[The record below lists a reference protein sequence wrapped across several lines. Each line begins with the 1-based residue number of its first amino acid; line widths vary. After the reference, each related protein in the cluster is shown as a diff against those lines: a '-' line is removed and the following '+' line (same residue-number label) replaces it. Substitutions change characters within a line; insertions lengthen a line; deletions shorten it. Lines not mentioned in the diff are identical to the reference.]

1 MGIIDW
7 YWHLVDFIIFF
18 FFFFVIRKL
27 IVGRVDAKAVALPA

>member
-7 YWHLVDFIIFF
+7 YWHLVDFII